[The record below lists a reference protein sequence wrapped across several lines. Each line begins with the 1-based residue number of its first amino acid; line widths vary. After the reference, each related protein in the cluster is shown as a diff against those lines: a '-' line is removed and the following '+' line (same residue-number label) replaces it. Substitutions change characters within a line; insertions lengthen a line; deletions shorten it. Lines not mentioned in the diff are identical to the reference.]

1 MRLNYK
7 KGQSSIRSKF
17 LAIKL
22 RPSLHLVA
30 EKLVPILQPGT
41 LYLANSLTDFTGN

>member
-22 RPSLHLVA
+22 RSSLYLVA
-30 EKLVPILQPGT
+30 EKTRPNTP
-41 LYLANSLTDFTGN
+41 ARDFVFS